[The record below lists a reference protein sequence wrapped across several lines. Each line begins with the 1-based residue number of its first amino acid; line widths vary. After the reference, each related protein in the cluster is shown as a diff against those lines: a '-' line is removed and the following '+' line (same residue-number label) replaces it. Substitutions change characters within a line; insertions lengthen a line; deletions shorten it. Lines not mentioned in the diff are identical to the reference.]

1 MPDELEMNEDN
12 FSKLQAD
19 NAKFIQDAAN
29 NTSIINDLKTSVE
42 GLENKSRELLGKLAD
57 GKKTAEAERL
67 TAAKTSGDIE
77 SIENSWKEKLAA
89 ETGSRD
95 DTINEY
101 KSLVNKMTVG
111 TESLKLATDLA
122 VEGSASALLPH
133 IKNRL
138 SVEIVDGEPKIRVL
152 GADGKPSALTLEELG
167 HEISETK
174 SLAPLISGSKANGSG
189 EVHTRGVKATS
200 KTIKRD
206 AFNALT
212 PQEQNATI
220 AEGIMPTD

>member
-1 MPDELEMNEDN
+1 MADALEMNEDN
-12 FSKLQAD
+12 FTKLQAD
-19 NAKFIQDAAN
+19 NAKLIQDAAS
-29 NTSIINDLKTSVE
+29 NTATVNDLQASVE

-57 GKKTAEAERL
+57 GKKAAETERL
-67 TAAKTSGDIE
+67 NAAKTNGDIE
-77 SIENSWKEKLAA
+77 SIENSWKEKLTA
-89 ETGSRD
+89 ETASRD
-95 DTINEY
+95 ETIGEY

-111 TESLKLATDLA
+111 AESLKLASELA

-174 SLAPLISGSKANGSG
+174 SLAPLISGSKASGSG
-189 EVHTRGVKATS
+189 EVHTRGVKTTS

-206 AFNALT
+206 AFNALS
-212 PQEQNATI
+212 PSEQNASI
-220 AEGIMPTD
+220 ADGVMPTD

>member
-1 MPDELEMNEDN
+1 MADELEMNEDN
-12 FSKLQAD
+12 FAALQAD
-19 NAKFIQDAAN
+19 NAKLIQDAAN
-29 NTSIINDLKTSVE
+29 NTSTVNDLKASVE

-57 GKKTAEAERL
+57 GKKLAESERL
-67 TAAKTSGDIE
+67 NAAKTNGDIE
-77 SIENSWKEKLAA
+77 SIENSWKEKLAT

-111 TESLKLATDLA
+111 EESLKLATDLA

-152 GADGKPSALTLEELG
+152 GQDGKPSALTLEELG

-174 SLAPLISGSKANGSG
+174 SLAPLISGSKASGSG
-189 EVHTRGVKATS
+189 EVHTRGVKSTS

-206 AFNALT
+206 AFNALS
-212 PQEQNATI
+212 PIEQNASI
-220 AEGIMPTD
+220 EAGVMPTD